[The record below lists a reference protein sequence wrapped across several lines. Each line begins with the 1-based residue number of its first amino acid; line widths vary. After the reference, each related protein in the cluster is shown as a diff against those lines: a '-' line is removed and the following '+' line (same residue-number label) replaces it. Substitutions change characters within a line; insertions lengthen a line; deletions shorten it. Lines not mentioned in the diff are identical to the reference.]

1 MSLNNKKGFTLIEL
15 LIVIAIIG
23 ILAAIAIPV
32 FAQYK
37 ARAYDSDTKSHLH
50 NVFLAC
56 KSYWADNGTAPA
68 CSVAIASGTSYG
80 YQQTPDMTIS
90 VSGNEMTY
98 TASASHAH
106 STNTFTM
113 DSLGTIN

>member
-1 MSLNNKKGFTLIEL
+1 MSLNNKNGFTLIEL

-23 ILAAIAIPV
+23 ILATIAIPV

-37 ARAYDSDTKSHLH
+37 TRAYDSDTKSHLH

-56 KSYWADNGTAPA
+56 KSYWVDNGTTPD
-68 CSVAIASGTSYG
+68 CTVSIASSTAYG
-80 YQQTPDMTIS
+80 YLQTSDITIIAN
-90 VSGNEMTY
+90 GNELTFA
-98 TASASHAH
+98 ASASHAQ

>member
-1 MSLNNKKGFTLIEL
+1 MGLNNKKGFTLIEL

-56 KSYWADNGTAPA
+56 KSYWVDNGTGPD
-68 CSVAIASGTSYG
+68 CTFAIASSTSYG
-80 YQQTPDMTIS
+80 YQQTPDIS
-90 VSGNEMTY
+90 I
-98 TASASHAH
+98 TATGGEITFTATASHAQ
-106 STNTFTM
+106 STNTFTI
-113 DSLGTIN
+113 DSLGAIN